1 MPRGR
6 PVKTEIR
13 EKIATILRQKGIS
26 YGYQIYKIYRDV
38 FGHIS
43 LRNLYYNLKKG
54 LDLGEFI
61 VIDIKKENGV
71 FTWGR
76 EAEHKYYTLG
86 PYAGFFRLSEIQKLK
101 LEKFGRESFEANW
114 EEEIKKQIIKLE
126 NQITKFSSEKAKMK
140 YEDKRKMENLLK
152 RRIELLKDWL
162 KEKVGKNQI
171 LRARINKLY
180 DLFDTHTP

>member
-13 EKIATILRQKGIS
+13 EKIATILNQKGIS
-26 YGYQIYKIYRDV
+26 YGYQIYKIYREV
-38 FGHIS
+38 FGKIS

-54 LDLGEFI
+54 IDMGEFI
-61 VIDIKKENGV
+61 IIDIKRENGA
-71 FTWGR
+71 FTWGN

-86 PYAGFFRLSEIQKLK
+86 PYAKLHKLTDIQKIK
-101 LEKFGRESFEANW
+101 LERFGRENFEANW
-114 EEEIKKQIIKLE
+114 EEEIRKQIEKLE
-126 NQITKFSSEKAKMK
+126 DEIKQFNTDKLKMR

-152 RRIELLKDWL
+152 GRIELLKDWL
-162 KEKVGKNQI
+162 KAKIGRHQI

-180 DLFDTHTP
+180 ELFDTHTP